1 MIVKNW
7 DQLTSHGDRAGRETA
22 LSILDAGLQAA
33 DPYEN
38 TRKLIRMDGDWLL
51 VGGHPEMDVSGFGDE
66 AIDLRQVRNIYVVGA
81 GKAVQRQARAL
92 EEILGDRLTGG
103 AITAKKGEGCYLE
116 KIQVTEGA
124 HPVPDE
130 DSIAGARRIV
140 EIVRRADEHDLV
152 FTIFSD
158 GASSLFPLPAPGC
171 ILDDLRD
178 LYRLAIKWGNQD
190 VIVRVNAHFS
200 QVNAGRIM
208 TLIHPARS
216 INLIM
221 CTIRYQRW
229 GGRLHTGSSFVPS
242 WPPGTKPLEES
253 VAELRRE
260 PWWEEVPPKMRSA
273 LEKLDPACRV
283 PDLERFREMHLSY
296 WQPVDS
302 QQMMDAARRK
312 AEELGVHGAV
322 LGLWSLANGHEV
334 AHVLSGIARQVALHG
349 TPFEPPV
356 ALLSTGELSV
366 PVGTANGIG
375 GRNQEFVLEV
385 ARRLGPIPDWAL
397 ENGLDVGRDMVIAS
411 VDSDGTDGPG
421 TQFNH
426 HAPEGFTCLA
436 GGIADGR
443 TLERAREQG
452 IDLDA
457 EMRNHNSSIPLW
469 QLQDGI
475 YTGNT
480 GTCVG
485 DLRVILIPR
494 RFDREES

>member
-1 MIVKNW
+1 MIIKNW
-7 DQLTSHGDRAGRETA
+7 EQLTSHGNRPGRQIA
-22 LSILDAGLQAA
+22 LSILEAGLQAA

-38 TRKLIRMDGDWLL
+38 TRKLIRMDGHWLL

-66 AIDLRQVRNIYVVGA
+66 VIDLRRVRHIYVVGA

-92 EEILGDRLTGG
+92 EEILGDRLADG

-116 KIQVTEGA
+116 RIHVTEGA

-130 DSIAGARRIV
+130 ESIAGARRIV
-140 EIVRRADEHDLV
+140 DIVRRAGEDDLV

-158 GASSLFPLPAPGC
+158 GSSSLFPLPAPGYT
-171 ILDDLRD
+171 LDDLRA
-178 LYRLAIKWGNQD
+178 LFKLAIKWGNQE
-190 VIVRVNAHFS
+190 VIVRVNQHFS

-208 TLIHPARS
+208 TLIDPARS

-221 CTIRYQRW
+221 CTVSYQRW

-242 WPPGTKPLEES
+242 WPPGTKSLEQS
-253 VAELRRE
+253 VVELRRE
-260 PWWEEVPPKMRSA
+260 PWWEEIPERMRLA
-273 LEKLDPACRV
+273 LERLDPACQL
-283 PDLERFREMHLSY
+283 PDLERFRRMRLSY

-302 QQMMDAARRK
+302 QQMLAAAARK
-312 AEELGVHGAV
+312 AEEMGVRGAV

-334 AHVLSGIARQVALHG
+334 AHILSGMARQVAVHG

-375 GRNQEFVLEV
+375 GRNQEFVLDM
-385 ARRLGPIPDWAL
+385 ARRLGPIPGWAL
-397 ENGLDVGRDMVIAS
+397 ENGLDVGRDMVVAS

-421 TQFNH
+421 TQFNRD
-426 HAPEGFTCLA
+426 APEGFTCFA
-436 GGIADGR
+436 GGIADGT
-443 TLERAREQG
+443 TLERARELG
-452 IDLDA
+452 IDLEA
-457 EMRNHNSSIPLW
+457 ELRNHNSSIPLW
-469 QLQDGI
+469 RLQDGI

-480 GTCVG
+480 GTCAG
-485 DLRVILIPR
+485 DLRVILIPKR
-494 RFDREES
+494 YDGEDR

>member
-1 MIVKNW
+1 MIIKNW
-7 DQLTSHGDRAGRETA
+7 DQLTSHGDRAGREVA
-22 LSILDAGLQAA
+22 LSILEAGLQAA

-38 TRKLIRMDGDWLL
+38 TKRLVRIDGHRLL

-66 AIDLRQVRNIYVVGA
+66 EVDLREIQNIYVVGA

-92 EEILGDRLTGG
+92 EEILGDRLTAG
-103 AITAKKGEGCYLE
+103 AITAKKGEGCDLE
-116 KIQVTEGA
+116 RIQVTEGA
-124 HPVPDE
+124 HPVPDD

-140 EIVRRADEHDLV
+140 ELARRAGEHDLV

-158 GASSLFPLPAPGC
+158 GSSSLFPLPAPGYT
-171 ILDDLRD
+171 LDDLRS
-178 LYRLAIKWGNQD
+178 LYKLAIKWGNQE
-190 VIVRVNAHFS
+190 VIVRVNQHFS

-216 INLIM
+216 INLVM
-221 CTIRYQRW
+221 CTVGYQRW
-229 GGRLHTGSSFVPS
+229 HGRLHTGSSFVPS
-242 WPPGTKPLEES
+242 WPPGTKSLEQS

-260 PWWEEVPPKMRSA
+260 PWWEEVPPKMKLA
-273 LEKLDPACRV
+273 LERLDPGCRV
-283 PDLERFREMHLSY
+283 PNLEQFRAMRLSY

-302 QQMMDAARRK
+302 QQMLAAARQK

-334 AHVLSGIARQVALHG
+334 AHILSGIARQVAVHG

-356 ALLSTGELSV
+356 ALLSAGELSV

-375 GRNQEFVLEV
+375 GRNQEFVLEM
-385 ARRLGPIPDWAL
+385 AGRLGPISGWAL

-421 TQFNH
+421 TQFNRDV
-426 HAPEGFTCLA
+426 PEGFACLA
-436 GGIADGR
+436 GGITDGR
-443 TLERAREQG
+443 TLERARELG

-457 EMRNHNSSIPLW
+457 ELRNHNSSMPLW
-469 QLQDGI
+469 RLQDGI

-494 RFDREES
+494 RYKVEEK